1 MIKNVGSFKIPDENA
16 KVETPTEDVTTKSVP
31 EKQQSKPKKIA
42 KSTKKPKSAMSAME
56 AAMMDMGI
64 DPYNPGDEI
73 VEEPDRYGYDI
84 GW

>member
-1 MIKNVGSFKIPDENA
+1 
-16 KVETPTEDVTTKSVP
+16 
-31 EKQQSKPKKIA
+31 
-42 KSTKKPKSAMSAME
+42 MSAME

-64 DPYNPGDEI
+64 EPYNPGDEI

>member
-1 MIKNVGSFKIPDENA
+1 MYKRQ
-16 KVETPTEDVTTKSVP
+16 VTTKSVP

-73 VEEPDRYGYDI
+73 VEESDRYGYDI

>member
-1 MIKNVGSFKIPDENA
+1 MKTLRWKRPPKMLPQN
-16 KVETPTEDVTTKSVP
+16 
-31 EKQQSKPKKIA
+31 PKKIA